1 MYLRRA
7 DRDLSDIYASIYK
20 ETRLV
25 KEAKH
30 HGIETIDIS
39 KEEFLPIKIRL
50 EKAKDIVRSKA
61 RDVGF
66 VLDRLKT
73 LLTFDKAK
81 CKTMQVYRSGKILIN
96 VEFMMD
102 DLDLDQTAFVLAHEA
117 AHIMNR
123 TFEREKGRNPY
134 WWNIATDYAM
144 NLSLMIAGFKMPTI
158 GCLPKEINGEYF
170 IIEPAPFDTPF
181 NIDDAR
187 AEDIYTYF
195 WKKIKGNPPPPTP
208 TNPQPPEGEEEEG
221 EGEEGEGE
229 GEGQGGGQEEEI
241 NVGDLVRDQVTKK
254 VHRVLSID
262 ANDEID
268 VGPELS
274 KEEIKKHKNA
284 GGTIK

>member
-25 KEAKH
+25 KEETH
-30 HGIETIDIS
+30 HGIKTIEIS

-50 EKAKDIVRSKA
+50 EKAKDLVRSKA

-73 LLTFDKAK
+73 LLTFDKTR
-81 CKTMQVYRSGKILIN
+81 CPTMQVYKSGKVLIN
-96 VEFMMD
+96 VEFMMNE
-102 DLDLDQTAFVLAHEA
+102 LDLDQTAFVLAHEA

-123 TFEREKGRNPY
+123 TFEREKGRDPY
-134 WWNIATDYAM
+134 WWNVATDYAM
-144 NLSLMIAGFKMPTI
+144 NLSLMIAGFKMPTM
-158 GCLPKEINGEYF
+158 GCLPKEVNGEYF
-170 IIEPAPFDTPF
+170 IIEPAPMNFHF
-181 NIDDAR
+181 NIDEAR
-187 AEDIYTYF
+187 AEDIYTYI
-195 WKKIKGNPPPPTP
+195 WKQVKKNPPPQPP
-208 TNPQPPEGEEEEG
+208 TNPQPPEEEEG
-221 EGEEGEGE
+221 EE
-229 GEGQGGGQEEEI
+229 GEGQGGGGGDEGEEI

-262 ANDEID
+262 ENDEID

-274 KEEIKKHKNA
+274 KEEIRQHRNA